1 MPARKKIV
9 RSWTAADVRTL
20 KGLAKQKIGVDKIS
34 KKLKRTIPAV
44 KMYASKWRISLDA
57 RR

>member
-1 MPARKKIV
+1 MIAKKKIG
-9 RSWTAADVRTL
+9 RSWTATDVRTL

-44 KMYASKWRISLDA
+44 KMHASKLGISLDA
-57 RR
+57 R